1 MPKRKSGWN
10 EPTEKPKKKP
20 PKDVYKKAFKKL
32 KKDFNGKLGKKK
44 KK

>member
-10 EPTEKPKKKP
+10 EPTEKKKP

-32 KKDFNGKLGKKK
+32 EKDFNGKLGKKK
-44 KK
+44 K